1 MYVVTLSQPR
11 RNPAATQSQ
20 QTKPYMQSEKRK
32 KQIVIL
38 GSTGSIGTQALQVI
52 AEHPARFE
60 ARVLTAANRWQL
72 LAEQAR
78 QFMPA
83 AVVIANEQH
92 YEALSTALADLPIAV
107 YAGAEALCQVVESN
121 EVDMVL
127 TAMVGFA
134 GLAPTIAAIRAR
146 KPIALA
152 NKETMVVAGE
162 LINRLCRQYEVPI
175 LPVDSEH
182 SAIFQSIMGEV
193 SPIDKIILTASG
205 GPFRTFTREQ
215 LESVTPE
222 MALRHPNWDMGAK
235 ITIDSATMMNKG
247 FEVIEAKWLF
257 GVEPSAIQVVVHPQ
271 SVVHSAVQFADGAV
285 KAQLGVPDM
294 RVPIQLAFSF
304 PERLQSSFERL
315 DWFTMHD
322 LTFERPDTE
331 RFRCLALAYEALH
344 RGGNAPCI
352 VNAAN
357 EIVNRA
363 FLEGRCRFLEMAD
376 IIEKTLQKAT
386 FVKQP
391 TYEDY
396 LATDAEARR
405 LAASLLSPQ

>member
-1 MYVVTLSQPR
+1 MNQEP
-11 RNPAATQSQ
+11 
-20 QTKPYMQSEKRK
+20 RK
-32 KQIVIL
+32 KQIAIL
-38 GSTGSIGTQALQVI
+38 GSTGSIGTQALEVI
-52 AEHPARFE
+52 AEHPDRFE
-60 ARVLTAANRWQL
+60 ARVLTANTRWQL
-72 LAEQAR
+72 LADQAR
-78 QFMPA
+78 RFLPA
-83 AVVIANEQH
+83 AVVIADEH
-92 YEALSTALADLPIAV
+92 YYEVLSAALADLPIQV
-107 YAGAEALCQVVESN
+107 YTGSEALCQVVQSA

-162 LINRLCRQYEVPI
+162 LINRLCRENQVPI

-182 SAIFQSIMGEV
+182 SAIFQSLIGEV
-193 SPIDKIILTASG
+193 SPIEKIILTASG
-205 GPFRTFTREQ
+205 GPFRTFTRQQ
-215 LESVTPE
+215 LETVTPA
-222 MALRHPNWDMGAK
+222 MALKHPNWDMGAK
-235 ITIDSATMMNKG
+235 ITIDSASMMNKG

-257 GVEPSAIQVVVHPQ
+257 GVEPERIQVVVHPQ
-271 SVVHSAVQFADGAV
+271 SVVHSAVQFVDGAV

-304 PERLQSSFERL
+304 PERLQSTFDRL

-322 LTFERPDTE
+322 LTFEAPDTD

-344 RGGNAPCI
+344 RGGNAPCV

-363 FLEGRCRFLEMAD
+363 FLEGRCRFLQMAD
-376 IIEKTLQKAT
+376 VIADTLERAT
-386 FVKQP
+386 YISQP

-396 LATDAEARR
+396 LQSDAEARR
-405 LAASLLSPQ
+405 LAAEQVLPPSSL

>member
-1 MYVVTLSQPR
+1 MNQ
-11 RNPAATQSQ
+11 
-20 QTKPYMQSEKRK
+20 EIRK
-32 KQIVIL
+32 KQIAIL
-38 GSTGSIGTQALQVI
+38 GSTGSIGTQALEVI
-52 AEHPARFE
+52 AEHPDRFE
-60 ARVLTAANRWQL
+60 ARVLTANTRWQL

-78 QFMPA
+78 RFLPA
-83 AVVIANEQH
+83 AVVIADDRH
-92 YEALSTALADLPIAV
+92 YEALRSAVDDLPVQV
-107 YAGAEALCQVVESN
+107 YAGADALCQVVQSS

-134 GLAPTIAAIRAR
+134 GLAPTLSAIRAR

-162 LINRLCRQYEVPI
+162 LVNRLCREYEVPI

-182 SAIFQSIMGEV
+182 SAIFQSLMGEV
-193 SPIDKIILTASG
+193 SPIEKIILTASG
-205 GPFRTFTREQ
+205 GPFRTFSRQQ
-215 LESVTPE
+215 LEDVTPA

-235 ITIDSATMMNKG
+235 ITIDSASMRNKG

-257 GVEPSAIQVVVHPQ
+257 GVNPERIQVVVHPQ
-271 SVVHSAVQFADGAV
+271 SVVHSAVQFSDGAV

-304 PERLQSSFERL
+304 PERLQSSFDRL
-315 DWFTMHD
+315 DWFTMHS
-322 LTFERPDTE
+322 LTFEQPDID

-363 FLEGRCRFLEMAD
+363 FLEGRCRFLQMAD
-376 IIEKTLQKAT
+376 VIASTLERAT
-386 FVKQP
+386 FIQQP

-396 LATDAEARR
+396 LASDDEARR
-405 LAASLLSPQ
+405 LAASLL

>member
-1 MYVVTLSQPR
+1 MNQ
-11 RNPAATQSQ
+11 
-20 QTKPYMQSEKRK
+20 EIRK
-32 KQIVIL
+32 KQIAIL
-38 GSTGSIGTQALQVI
+38 GSTGSIGTQALDVI
-52 AEHPARFE
+52 AEHPDRFE
-60 ARVLTAANRWQL
+60 ARVLTANTRWQL

-78 QFMPA
+78 RFLPA
-83 AVVIANEQH
+83 AVVIADDRH
-92 YEALSTALADLPIAV
+92 YEALRSAVDDLPVQV
-107 YAGAEALCQVVESN
+107 YAGADALCQVVQSS

-127 TAMVGFA
+127 TGFA
-134 GLAPTIAAIRAR
+134 GLAPTLSAIRAR

-162 LINRLCRQYEVPI
+162 LVNRLCREYEVPI

-182 SAIFQSIMGEV
+182 SAIFQSLMGEV
-193 SPIDKIILTASG
+193 SPIEKIILTASG
-205 GPFRTFTREQ
+205 GPFRTFSRQQ
-215 LESVTPE
+215 LEDVTPA

-235 ITIDSATMMNKG
+235 ITIDSASMMNKG

-257 GVEPSAIQVVVHPQ
+257 GVNPERIQVVVHPQ
-271 SVVHSAVQFADGAV
+271 SVVHSAVQFSDGAV

-304 PERLQSSFERL
+304 PERLQSSFDRL
-315 DWFTMHD
+315 DWFTMHS
-322 LTFERPDTE
+322 LTFEQPDTN

-363 FLEGRCRFLEMAD
+363 FLEGRCRFLQMAD
-376 IIEKTLQKAT
+376 VIASTLERAT
-386 FVKQP
+386 FIQQP

-396 LATDAEARR
+396 LASDDEARR
-405 LAASLLSPQ
+405 LAASLL

>member
-1 MYVVTLSQPR
+1 MNQEP
-11 RNPAATQSQ
+11 
-20 QTKPYMQSEKRK
+20 RK
-32 KQIVIL
+32 KQIAIL
-38 GSTGSIGTQALQVI
+38 GSTGSIGTQALDVI
-52 AEHPARFE
+52 AEHPDRFE
-60 ARVLTAANRWQL
+60 ARVLTANTRWQL

-78 QFMPA
+78 RFQPA
-83 AVVIANEQH
+83 AVVIADEQH
-92 YEALSTALADLPIAV
+92 YEALSAALADLPIQV
-107 YAGAEALCQVVESN
+107 YAGADALCQVVQSS

-162 LINRLCRQYEVPI
+162 LINSLCREYEVPI

-182 SAIFQSIMGEV
+182 SAIFQSLVGEV
-193 SPIDKIILTASG
+193 SPIEKIILTASG
-205 GPFRTFTREQ
+205 GPFRTFDHWQ
-215 LESVTPE
+215 LADVTPR
-222 MALRHPNWDMGAK
+222 MALHHPNWDMGAK

-257 GVEPSAIQVVVHPQ
+257 GVEPERIQVVVHPQ
-271 SVVHSAVQFADGAV
+271 SVIHSAVQFADGAV

-294 RVPIQLAFSF
+294 RVPIQFAFSF
-304 PERLQSSFERL
+304 PERLQSSFARL
-315 DWFTMHD
+315 DWFTMHS
-322 LTFERPDTE
+322 LTFEEPDTT

-363 FLEGRCRFLEMAD
+363 FLECRCGFLQMAD
-376 IIEKTLQKAT
+376 IIERTLDRAT
-386 FVKQP
+386 FIQQP
-391 TYEDY
+391 SYEDY
-396 LATDAEARR
+396 LQSDAEARR
-405 LAASLLSPQ
+405 IAEAFL

>member
-1 MYVVTLSQPR
+1 M
-11 RNPAATQSQ
+11 TQE
-20 QTKPYMQSEKRK
+20 TKK
-32 KQIVIL
+32 KQIAIL

-52 AEHPARFE
+52 AEHADRFE
-60 ARVLTAANRWQL
+60 ARVLTANHRWQL

-78 QFMPA
+78 RFMPA
-83 AVVIANEQH
+83 AVVIADESH
-92 YEALSTALADLPIAV
+92 YPALRDALADLPIQV
-107 YAGAEALCQVVESN
+107 YAGADALCQVVESS

-134 GLAPTIAAIRAR
+134 GLPPTIAAIRAR

-162 LINRLCRQYEVPI
+162 LINSLCREYEVPI

-182 SAIFQSIMGEV
+182 SAIFQSLIGEV
-193 SPIDKIILTASG
+193 SPIEKIILTASG
-205 GPFRTFTREQ
+205 GPFRTFTRQQ
-215 LESVTPE
+215 LETVTPA
-222 MALRHPNWDMGAK
+222 MALKHPNWDMGAK
-235 ITIDSATMMNKG
+235 ITIDSASMMNKG

-257 GVEPSAIQVVVHPQ
+257 GVEPDRIQVVVHPQ

-304 PERLQSSFERL
+304 PERLLSSFDRL

-331 RFRCLALAYEALH
+331 RFRCLALAYEALA

-363 FLEGRCRFLEMAD
+363 FLEGRCRFLQMAD
-376 IIEKTLQKAT
+376 IIEQALDRAT
-386 FVKQP
+386 FIKTP
-391 TYEDY
+391 SYEDY

-405 LAASLLSPQ
+405 LAASLLTSK

>member
-1 MYVVTLSQPR
+1 MNQE
-11 RNPAATQSQ
+11 Q
-20 QTKPYMQSEKRK
+20 RK
-32 KQIVIL
+32 KQIAIL
-38 GSTGSIGTQALQVI
+38 GSTGSIGTQALEVI
-52 AEHPARFE
+52 AEHPDRFE
-60 ARVLTAANRWQL
+60 ARILTANTRWQV

-78 QFMPA
+78 RFLPA
-83 AVVIANEQH
+83 AVVIADDRH
-92 YEALSTALADLPIAV
+92 YEALRSAINDLPVQV
-107 YAGAEALCQVVESN
+107 YAGADALCQVVQSS

-134 GLAPTIAAIRAR
+134 GLAPTLAAIRAR

-162 LINRLCRQYEVPI
+162 LVNRLCHEYEVPI

-182 SAIFQSIMGEV
+182 SAIFQSLMGEV
-193 SPIDKIILTASG
+193 SPIEKIILTASG
-205 GPFRTFTREQ
+205 GPFRTFSRQQ
-215 LESVTPE
+215 LEDVTPA
-222 MALRHPNWDMGAK
+222 MALKHPNWDMGAK
-235 ITIDSATMMNKG
+235 ITIDSASMMNKG

-257 GVEPSAIQVVVHPQ
+257 GVEPERIQVVVHPQ
-271 SVVHSAVQFADGAV
+271 SVVHSAVQFSDGAV

-304 PERLQSSFERL
+304 PERLQSSFDRL
-315 DWFTMHD
+315 DWFTMHS
-322 LTFERPDTE
+322 LTFEQPDID

-363 FLEGRCRFLEMAD
+363 FLEGRCRFLQMAD
-376 IIEKTLQKAT
+376 VIASTLERAT
-386 FVKQP
+386 FIQQP

-396 LATDAEARR
+396 LASDDEARH
-405 LAASLLSPQ
+405 LAASLL